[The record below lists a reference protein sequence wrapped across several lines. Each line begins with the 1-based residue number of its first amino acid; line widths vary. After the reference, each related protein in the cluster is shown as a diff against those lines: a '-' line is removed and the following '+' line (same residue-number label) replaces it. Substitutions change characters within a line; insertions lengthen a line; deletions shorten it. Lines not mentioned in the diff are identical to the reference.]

1 MYKAILPVRAGSGL
15 GDAGITAASRLC
27 SGGAVEDGPEAFR
40 EQRRA
45 IEGPVYPALQA
56 QMDAPEPLLKT

>member
-40 EQRRA
+40 GA
-45 IEGPVYPALQA
+45 IEGRVYPALQA
-56 QMDAPEPLLKT
+56 QMDAPEPILKA